1 MMGYFYTPDLKRVP
15 ISTCYILKGWINR
28 NCFYKFLWVNFEKF
42 PILLLLRGEIV
53 WTDDFSTEFRVGIR
67 AMDEWI
73 SPPPGEKYAI
83 SRIVTR
89 VPRVIV
95 RIDSG
100 GYGEECSLGDRI
112 IEFFSPLDR
121 RPHPLIAFQ
130 RHKFPMWIRCWLI
143 SERAY
148 G

>member
-1 MMGYFYTPDLKRVP
+1 
-15 ISTCYILKGWINR
+15 
-28 NCFYKFLWVNFEKF
+28 
-42 PILLLLRGEIV
+42 
-53 WTDDFSTEFRVGIR
+53 
-67 AMDEWI
+67 MDSRI

-100 GYGEECSLGDRI
+100 GYGEECSFGLSN
-112 IEFFSPLDR
+112 FFLLDH

-130 RHKFPMWIRCWLI
+130 RHKFP
-143 SERAY
+143 RAY
-148 G
+148 VDPLLID